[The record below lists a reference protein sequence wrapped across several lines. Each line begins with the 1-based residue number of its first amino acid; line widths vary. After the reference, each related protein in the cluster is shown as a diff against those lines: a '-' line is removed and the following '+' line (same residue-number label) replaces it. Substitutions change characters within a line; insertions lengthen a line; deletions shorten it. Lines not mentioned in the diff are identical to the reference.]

1 MKPVNPFEVDF
12 SVVELFDCVCIF
24 TSSRIQRDEVPSGL
38 FVYDLRHAD
47 DGSDKIVEIT
57 KNPVLVNHW
66 GTIISKQPLQEKY
79 IENFNDE
86 YDMNFLGNETTL
98 QNFIDRFNDDMTL
111 WSAIMHAKEVYKGIG
126 KYKDMCEEC
135 RNEHNQLANWLIE
148 LWACRHQDYMLEA
161 IDDDDFNVKGVIK
174 ETQQKFS
181 DYVEN
186 YVK

>member
-12 SVVELFDCVCIF
+12 SVVEFFDCVCIF

-47 DGSDKIVEIT
+47 NGIDKIVEIS

-86 YDMNFLGNETTL
+86 YDMNFLGNEITL
-98 QNFIDRFNDDMTL
+98 QNFIDKFNDDMTL

-148 LWACRHQDYMLEA
+148 LWAYKHQDYMLEA
-161 IDDDDFNVKGVIK
+161 VDEDDFNVKAVIK
-174 ETQQKFS
+174 KTKQEFS